1 MSKYVILDNNKNSG
15 NLLWK
20 TDYESDK
27 LTIGTCTVMS
37 NSNFSPH
44 WHETTEIYRIID
56 GNGRIYIKK
65 PGQKSIWKDV
75 KPNDLIIIEPYTIHC
90 CDTNSKITIEY
101 IFDKGPFNTVK
112 YFGLKSNL

>member
-37 NSNFSPH
+37 NSNFS
-44 WHETTEIYRIID
+44 II
-56 GNGRIYIKK
+56 
-65 PGQKSIWKDV
+65 
-75 KPNDLIIIEPYTIHC
+75 
-90 CDTNSKITIEY
+90 
-101 IFDKGPFNTVK
+101 
-112 YFGLKSNL
+112 